1 MHMAPENTNPPRTRT
16 FNRNAIRMS
25 AMSRLFAGHYKT
37 TGVNI
42 EGSSAIGCQRWKRFT
57 SEAPDKAQI
66 AITLKGGS
74 TSAQMH
80 DHFTCGNHKF
90 CPHCARAGSA
100 KMRDYITQ
108 VFMPAA
114 KSQGY
119 ASALMTL
126 TASHRRDCDWKA
138 DYADLFYKAVTLF
151 SRRMGKAYK
160 AIGCP
165 GQFRAMESP
174 VGPNGLHLHI
184 HDEMLYRP
192 GANLDAFEAVAARKW
207 REACREVGLYCNAH
221 GLHITTDFD
230 PCYIAKDETQ
240 KEAKATA
247 FELAAYDTKTK
258 GHNRTLFDLLDAC
271 AKGDSEAGADY
282 IRATLALQGRARW
295 NVGQL
300 AKKLGIVAPSAWK
313 QPEGQ
318 AADSRPLPAL
328 VVDYA
333 IEDHLVA
340 TTPDSPRQ
348 SLALILRAGR
358 QEMHRP
364 GSVGRMVK
372 ALSDEVIAKRVQ
384 GIRHKYAKRLA
395 KRLDGLWA
403 ETIHESIKHT
413 HKRAIVAS
421 ECRWMNAAIADY
433 MERNKLLN
441 PVYAQQQREMW
452 KPVSE
457 HAETV
462 VTSVVSMPAIAPGL
476 ELNFA

>member
-1 MHMAPENTNPPRTRT
+1 MHMVPEDTKPKKPRT
-16 FNRNAIRMS
+16 FNRNSIRMS
-25 AMSRLFAGHYKT
+25 TMSRLFAAHYKT

-42 EGSSAIGCQRWKRFT
+42 EGSSAIGCQRWKKFA

-74 TSAQMH
+74 ISAQMH
-80 DHFTCGNHKF
+80 GHFTCGNHKF

-108 VFMPAA
+108 VFIPAA
-114 KSQGY
+114 ESHGY
-119 ASALMTL
+119 ARALMTL
-126 TASHRRDCDWKA
+126 TASHRHDCDWKA
-138 DYADLFYKAVTLF
+138 DYADPYYKAVTLF

-184 HDEMLYRP
+184 HDELLYRP
-192 GANLDAFEAVAARKW
+192 GADLQAFEAVATRKW

-221 GLHITTDFD
+221 GLHVTTDFD

-271 AKGDSEAGADY
+271 AKGDGEAGGDY

-295 NVGQL
+295 NIGQL
-300 AKKLGIVAPSAWK
+300 ARKLGIVAPSAWK
-313 QPEGQ
+313 QSQGE
-318 AADSRPLPAL
+318 AADTTPQPAL

-340 TTPDSPRQ
+340 TTPDSPRH
-348 SLALILRAGR
+348 SLALILRAAR

-372 ALSDEVIAKRVQ
+372 ALSDEVIAKRIQ
-384 GIRHKYAKRLA
+384 HIRRKYAKRLA
-395 KRLDGLWA
+395 KRLDNLWA
-403 ETIHESIKHT
+403 EAIHESIKHT
-413 HKRAIVAS
+413 HKKAILAA

-433 MERNKLLN
+433 NERHKLLN
-441 PVYAQQQREMW
+441 PVYAQQQRDVW
-452 KPVSE
+452 KPMHE
-457 HAETV
+457 HGETV
-462 VTSVVSMPAIAPGL
+462 VAWATSILHIAPGL

>member
-1 MHMAPENTNPPRTRT
+1 MYMSPTYTKTPRTRT

-25 AMSRLFAGHYKT
+25 TMSRLFAGHYKT

-42 EGSSAIGCQRWKRFT
+42 EGSSAIGCQRWKKFT
-57 SEAPDKAQI
+57 SEVPDKAQI

-74 TSAQMH
+74 ISAQMH

-184 HDEMLYRP
+184 HDELLYRP
-192 GANLDAFEAVAARKW
+192 GADLEAFEAVAARKW
-207 REACREVGLYCNAH
+207 REACSEVGLYCNTH

-240 KEAKATA
+240 KEAMATA

-271 AKGDSEAGADY
+271 AKGDGEAGNDY

-295 NVGQL
+295 NIGQL

-313 QPEGQ
+313 RPEGE
-318 AADSRPLPAL
+318 AADTMPAPAL
-328 VVDYA
+328 VIAYP
-333 IEDHLVA
+333 IEDHLIA
-340 TTPDSPRQ
+340 TTPEQKRH
-348 SLALILRAGR
+348 SLALILRAAR
-358 QEMHRP
+358 QEMRRP
-364 GSVGRMVK
+364 GSVCKMVK
-372 ALSDEVIAKRVQ
+372 ALSDEAINARIKR
-384 GIRHKYAKRLA
+384 IRQKYAVRLA
-395 KRLDGLWA
+395 KRLDILWA

-413 HKRAIVAS
+413 HKKAILAA
-421 ECRWMNAAIADY
+421 ECRWMNVALADY
-433 MERNKLLN
+433 TERNKLLN
-441 PVYAQQQREMW
+441 PVYAQQQRDAW
-452 KPVSE
+452 KPVNE
-457 HAETV
+457 HYETV
-462 VTSVVSMPAIAPGL
+462 VVLIASTPAIAPGL